1 MPAAASNT
9 PAGARSIWPSGP
21 MQSSGRCR
29 RLRRARHCATASP
42 TPSNGGA
49 ERGTRSPPSAILSGG
64 AGVGIRARGLSARP
78 VGALSAGRR
87 RQGVLHD
94 SRYADVRPGA
104 RRPPGAVDYIGA
116 DRSRGVAA
124 VGAGG
129 GDRLLRGPIALL
141 EEWHMDLSMTHILIL
156 LVIAL
161 LVFGARR
168 IPEIGSSLGQ
178 GIREFKKS
186 LKEVASDQPQPPLP
200 PAPPTNTSSLPPS
213 SGGEPKRLN
222 Q

>member
-1 MPAAASNT
+1 MRAV
-9 PAGARSIWPSGP
+9 ARSTWPSGP
-21 MQSSGRCR
+21 KRSWARCPPR
-29 RLRRARHCATASP
+29 RPARRCATASR
-42 TPSNGGA
+42 TPSSDGA
-49 ERGTRSPPSAILSGG
+49 ERGPRSPPSVILPGRTG
-64 AGVGIRARGLSARP
+64 FGIRAGRLSACP
-78 VGALSAGRR
+78 AGAVPSGGR

-94 SRYADVRPGA
+94 RGHADLRPRPRG
-104 RRPPGAVDYIGA
+104 PPGAVDHPGA
-116 DRSRGVAA
+116 GGARGIAA

-129 GDRLLRGPIALL
+129 RDRLLRGPIALL

-178 GIREFKKS
+178 AIREFKKS

-200 PAPPTNTSSLPPS
+200 PAPPTGTSSSLPP